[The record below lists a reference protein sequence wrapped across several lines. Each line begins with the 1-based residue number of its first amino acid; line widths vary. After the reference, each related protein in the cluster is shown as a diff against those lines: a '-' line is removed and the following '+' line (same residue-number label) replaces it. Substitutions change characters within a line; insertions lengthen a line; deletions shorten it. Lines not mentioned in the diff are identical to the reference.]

1 MAEVRRSNAPPDE
14 VFYIQSVFRR
24 EPIDSLLLLYSI
36 ISSKWPLKAD
46 SSLKLNVPEK
56 TLKPITKLK
65 KTEVFNFIETGR
77 QKKRPLSLR

>member
-65 KTEVFNFIETGR
+65 KLKFLTLLK
-77 QKKRPLSLR
+77 QKDRKGDLSF